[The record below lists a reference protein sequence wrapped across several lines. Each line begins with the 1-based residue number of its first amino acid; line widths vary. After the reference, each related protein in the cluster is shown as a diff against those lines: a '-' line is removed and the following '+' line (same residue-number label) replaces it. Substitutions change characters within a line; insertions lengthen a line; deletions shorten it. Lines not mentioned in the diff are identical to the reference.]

1 MTWITD
7 ALAVHRL
14 TRLVTKDTI
23 TEGLRFKLQR
33 AAMNADV
40 EDGIAQKLQT
50 LSSCPWCSS
59 FWIALGVV
67 AIRRLAPGI
76 WEPVARVLAFSAVA
90 GLVAENL
97 D

>member
-7 ALAVHRL
+7 ALAAYRL

-23 TEGLRFKLQR
+23 TEGLRFKVQR

-40 EDGIAQKLQT
+40 EDGIAAKLQT
-50 LSSCPWCSS
+50 LTSCAWCVS
-59 FWIALGVV
+59 WWCALGVV
-67 AIRRLAPGI
+67 AVRKLAPDL
-76 WEPVARVLAFSAVA
+76 WEPVAKALAFSAVT
-90 GLVAENL
+90 GLIAENL